1 MQNKQRKNPG
11 KIFILLGVLMIV
23 AALALV
29 VYNKLESDRAGEA
42 AEGALIELES
52 IIFNNQMGVDGM
64 LDTGDEPMLLPE
76 DGQ

>member
-1 MQNKQRKNPG
+1 MSNKQRKHPG
-11 KIFILLGVLMIV
+11 NLFILLGVLLIV

-42 AEGALIELES
+42 SEGALLELES
-52 IIFNNQMGVDGM
+52 IIFNNQMDIDG
-64 LDTGDEPMLLPE
+64 LTEFGDEAPLLPG